1 MIAMDLKEFQSME
14 ANAIQKP
21 HAVEL
26 RGVEKAFGKR
36 TILSGIDLSVGQGER
51 VVLIGASGSGKSTL
65 LRVIAGL
72 EQIQAGKVFVE
83 GSLIQEARGKRDS
96 RSKESR
102 SAKARAEI
110 GMVFQHFNLFPNM
123 SVIANICLA
132 LCLVRHMS
140 KPEAIT
146 LAEQMLE
153 RVGLLSHKNASPDS
167 LSGGQKQRVAIARA
181 LAMRPRVMLFDEA
194 TSALDPELVGE
205 VLDVMREVAAEGM
218 TMMIV
223 THEMRFARDVADR
236 VVFMDQGNILEQGHP
251 DLMLSSPR
259 EERTKAF
266 LHRVLD
272 H

>member
-1 MIAMDLKEFQSME
+1 MIAFDIKELQSME
-14 ANAIQKP
+14 ENVVQKSC
-21 HAVEL
+21 AVEL
-26 RGVEKAFGKR
+26 RAVEKAFGKR
-36 TILSGIDLSVGQGER
+36 TILNGVNLSVGQGER

-72 EQIQAGKVFVE
+72 EQIQAGQVFVE
-83 GSLIQEARGKRDS
+83 GSLIQEVRGKRDS
-96 RSKESR
+96 RLKASR
-102 SAKARAEI
+102 SAEARAEI

-123 SVIANICLA
+123 SVIANVRLA
-132 LCLVRHMS
+132 LCLVRRMGKS
-140 KPEAIT
+140 EANAI
-146 LAEQMLE
+146 AEQMLE
-153 RVGLLSHKNASPDS
+153 RVGLLGHKNASPNS

-205 VLDVMREVAAEGM
+205 VLDVMREVAQEGM

-236 VVFMDQGNILEQGHP
+236 VVFMDQGSILEEGHP
-251 DLMLSSPR
+251 DVILSSPR